1 MIELPVD
8 EPTNVSVKSVG
19 LLYLWESLVDLN
31 TRYEGVITLCD
42 IG

>member
-19 LLYLWESLVDLN
+19 LLYLWESLVDLLIPG
-31 TRYEGVITLCD
+31 TKGLHYYVI
-42 IG
+42 